1 MDIFRVSFI
10 GHRVVDEYRQVEE
23 ELDEVIELLHRKY
36 GFIDFNVGR
45 NGEFDELAT
54 QAVRRFRRE
63 WEEWCELTLV
73 EPYPV
78 ANLDIIEKSYDSVI
92 IPTDRK
98 CHYKAAIGE
107 RNKWL
112 AENCDMMIVYIKRD
126 YGGAYKC
133 YKYAQE
139 LGIEHAINENKQ
151 ISFLYFDYDDKHKK
165 VYRKEG
171 KRYVVSPAYMVWNK
185 DNYYLLCFSNGYADL
200 VTHRLD
206 KMDDVKVDETE
217 REPHPEYEKFNTDEY
232 RKQVFS
238 MFGGELCNVTLLFE
252 PSMLSD
258 MFDRFGD
265 DIRIRKVD
273 ENTYSVDVSVQVSKT
288 LFAWIVGTQGKV
300 KISSPRK
307 VLDEFNNFVA
317 KIKEEY

>member
-45 NGEFDELAT
+45 NGEFDDLAT

-78 ANLDIIEKSYDSVI
+78 ANLDIIGKSYDNVI

-112 AENCDMMIVYIKRD
+112 AENCDMMIVYKRKSVFCD
-126 YGGAYKC
+126 FCSY
-133 YKYAQE
+133 
-139 LGIEHAINENKQ
+139 INRG
-151 ISFLYFDYDDKHKK
+151 F
-165 VYRKEG
+165 YRS
-171 KRYVVSPAYMVWNK
+171 Y
-185 DNYYLLCFSNGYADL
+185 
-200 VTHRLD
+200 
-206 KMDDVKVDETE
+206 
-217 REPHPEYEKFNTDEY
+217 
-232 RKQVFS
+232 
-238 MFGGELCNVTLLFE
+238 
-252 PSMLSD
+252 
-258 MFDRFGD
+258 
-265 DIRIRKVD
+265 
-273 ENTYSVDVSVQVSKT
+273 
-288 LFAWIVGTQGKV
+288 
-300 KISSPRK
+300 
-307 VLDEFNNFVA
+307 
-317 KIKEEY
+317 

>member
-98 CHYKAAIGE
+98 CHYKAAITVARSRGI
-107 RNKWL
+107 RFLFVLQSYSQLTAKYGRDVGDIIKT
-112 AENCDMMIVYIKRD
+112 NC
-126 YGGAYKC
+126 
-133 YKYAQE
+133 
-139 LGIEHAINENKQ
+139 
-151 ISFLYFDYDDKHKK
+151 K
-165 VYRKEG
+165 VY
-171 KRYVVSPAYMVWNK
+171 VP
-185 DNYYLLCFSNGYADL
+185 
-200 VTHRLD
+200 
-206 KMDDVKVDETE
+206 
-217 REPHPEYEKFNTDEY
+217 
-232 RKQVFS
+232 
-238 MFGGELCNVTLLFE
+238 
-252 PSMLSD
+252 
-258 MFDRFGD
+258 
-265 DIRIRKVD
+265 
-273 ENTYSVDVSVQVSKT
+273 
-288 LFAWIVGTQGKV
+288 
-300 KISSPRK
+300 
-307 VLDEFNNFVA
+307 
-317 KIKEEY
+317 

>member
-36 GFIDFNVGR
+36 GFIDYNVGR

-54 QAVRRFRRE
+54 QAVRRFRKE

-139 LGIEHAINENKQ
+139 IGVPIMNIADMNCVRNRELLQKILIIYPQNIAGIIV
-151 ISFLYFDYDDKHKK
+151 IF
-165 VYRKEG
+165 R
-171 KRYVVSPAYMVWNK
+171 RYG
-185 DNYYLLCFSNGYADL
+185 SNFFW
-200 VTHRLD
+200 T
-206 KMDDVKVDETE
+206 M
-217 REPHPEYEKFNTDEY
+217 
-232 RKQVFS
+232 
-238 MFGGELCNVTLLFE
+238 
-252 PSMLSD
+252 
-258 MFDRFGD
+258 
-265 DIRIRKVD
+265 
-273 ENTYSVDVSVQVSKT
+273 
-288 LFAWIVGTQGKV
+288 
-300 KISSPRK
+300 
-307 VLDEFNNFVA
+307 
-317 KIKEEY
+317 

>member
-78 ANLDIIEKSYDSVI
+78 ANLDIIEKSYDNVI

-98 CHYKAAIGE
+98 CHFKAAIGE

-112 AENCDMMIVYIKRD
+112 AENCDMMIVY
-126 YGGAYKC
+126 
-133 YKYAQE
+133 
-139 LGIEHAINENKQ
+139 
-151 ISFLYFDYDDKHKK
+151 
-165 VYRKEG
+165 
-171 KRYVVSPAYMVWNK
+171 
-185 DNYYLLCFSNGYADL
+185 
-200 VTHRLD
+200 
-206 KMDDVKVDETE
+206 
-217 REPHPEYEKFNTDEY
+217 
-232 RKQVFS
+232 
-238 MFGGELCNVTLLFE
+238 
-252 PSMLSD
+252 
-258 MFDRFGD
+258 
-265 DIRIRKVD
+265 
-273 ENTYSVDVSVQVSKT
+273 
-288 LFAWIVGTQGKV
+288 
-300 KISSPRK
+300 
-307 VLDEFNNFVA
+307 
-317 KIKEEY
+317 